1 MEEAVSAAEDLR
13 EAARLMRERAEAA
26 AKGPWRVQYFGDAGY
41 PQRVSNDAAE
51 LVAQTFE
58 GGTGLRP
65 TPEYI
70 ASMHPLVGMALAGWL
85 DELAGQLVRRAAV
98 ALAIGLG
105 QARADEAVELGEPHA
120 LRLARLYL
128 GRPE

>member
-70 ASMHPLVGMALAGWL
+70 ASMHPLVGMALAG
-85 DELAGQLVRRAAV
+85 QLVRRAAV